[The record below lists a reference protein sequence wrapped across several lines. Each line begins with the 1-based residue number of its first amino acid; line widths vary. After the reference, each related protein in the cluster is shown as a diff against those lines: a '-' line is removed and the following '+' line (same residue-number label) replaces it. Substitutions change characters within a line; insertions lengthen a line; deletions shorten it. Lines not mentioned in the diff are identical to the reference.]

1 MKYLSNTLQELLS
14 KQTKDSPTLEE
25 CLKCEPSGGIPHHCC
40 KTPGFAVYENI
51 RLIYSEYVNHLWE
64 AVPFGNQNLNM
75 DQFIQF
81 YFTPVVFTSLFDEN
95 KVMLKLFFPK
105 IIDYTIIAD
114 DKTGK
119 AHRFGPRIVSD
130 ADLDLLVSFPDDFN
144 TFFAKRN
151 YERPTNQGC
160 VFLKRGEDFQIT
172 NSMGCLLHTGDSTK
186 QLTTKPID
194 CVSYNCR
201 LRDSDKEKEKKVIIY
216 FGELLLQFGTVV

>member
-1 MKYLSNTLQELLS
+1 MKYLSNTLQELLI

-25 CLKCEPSGGIPHHCC
+25 CIKCEPSGGIPHHCC
-40 KTPGFAVYENI
+40 KTPGFAVYDNI

-64 AVPFGNQNLNM
+64 ALPFGNQNLSM

-81 YFTPVVFTSLFDEN
+81 YFTPVVFTSLLDEK

-105 IIDYTIIAD
+105 IIDYTSITD
-114 DKTGK
+114 DTAGQT
-119 AHRFGPRIVSD
+119 HRFGPRIVSD
-130 ADLDLLVSFPDDFN
+130 ADLDLFVSFPDDFN

-172 NSMGCLLHTGDSTK
+172 KSKGCLLHSDDSTK
-186 QLTTKPID
+186 RITTKPID

-201 LRDSDKEKEKKVIIY
+201 LKDSEKEKEKKIIIY
-216 FGELLLQFGTVV
+216 FGELLLQFGTIV